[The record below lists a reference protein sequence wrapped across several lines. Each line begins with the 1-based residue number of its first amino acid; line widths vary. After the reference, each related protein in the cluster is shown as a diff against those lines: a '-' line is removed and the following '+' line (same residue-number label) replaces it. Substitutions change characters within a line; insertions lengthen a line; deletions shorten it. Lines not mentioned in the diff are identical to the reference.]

1 LVTRATAPLAW
12 VPYPTHKAFQ
22 GFFFL
27 VFERSSPTQK
37 VHPSIEGPIQ
47 KIHPSI
53 EGPFQQLKDLFKKFI
68 LLLKDPFKKFIPQFK
83 DPFCHH
89 MQTFNHLK

>member
-1 LVTRATAPLAW
+1 LPLVTRATAPLTW

-37 VHPSIEGPIQ
+37 SSSFKLKDSFKKIILQLKDPFKKFIHQLKDPFKNASIEGPVQ

-53 EGPFQQLKDLFKKFI
+53 EGPLQKI
-68 LLLKDPFKKFIPQFK
+68 HP
-83 DPFCHH
+83 
-89 MQTFNHLK
+89 